1 MRQMVVYAGFRRCWV
16 CWTASDTH
24 CTCSNL
30 VMDVITGLGLVTI
43 TVKHNASEL
52 TTNLALLAYADNSK
66 RARQTMLQWLCND
79 CFEALVMTFWAV
91 AAGDDRPNL

>member
-1 MRQMVVYAGFRRCWV
+1 
-16 CWTASDTH
+16 
-24 CTCSNL
+24 
-30 VMDVITGLGLVTI
+30 MDVITGLGLVTI

-52 TTNLALLAYADNSK
+52 TTNLALLAYVDNSK